1 MMISPSSYTY
11 LPSQSSSSDT
21 PPSTT
26 AAVKGVE
33 RMAPLGL
40 SSLRYQISK
49 NAAFWVAFRM
59 DSPELMVEVFED
71 LLWSSVGCG
80 ISKTCQQRRVI
91 VHNHTVEKIGTYML
105 GHLQLQRVSLGTSNI
120 PGRGHADRVLLVA
133 GSHGQQYP
141 HGLEPQ
147 ARHLE
152 RALVVGL
159 VIVVPVPNEDHFF
172 GWASVPDDGLQE
184 YRVDEALRAECLAA
198 PDILELPLGVAQF
211 SGVRERKIGIHGERV

>member
-71 LLWSSVGCG
+71 LLWSSVGWG
-80 ISKTCQQRRVI
+80 D
-91 VHNHTVEKIGTYML
+91 VEKIGTYML

-159 VIVVPVPNEDHFF
+159 VIVVPVPSEDHFF